1 MPAIFPRFR
10 RHCCALHPW
19 EPSVCRRAGKTPFP
33 RQCWNED
40 LLDEPQGSLLQM
52 SQEELSGSFSQLEV
66 SLSSY
71 YNSRV
76 ISAAERRC
84 YCELRQTHW
93 VLQQHRQ
100 TNGNEFGKDAW
111 GMLSQSL
118 PLPLALHHSLS
129 LALRHEGGVGI
140 EDTCTHRFTFYLCR
154 AAHKGMAMGRCFIL
168 VKNRE
173 YWVDWNWK
181 MGQEASLAFSWIHQR
196 TISIGVWNP
205 QHFAANQPTNE
216 KTHT

>member
-76 ISAAERRC
+76 ISAAERC

-140 EDTCTHRFTFYLCR
+140 EDTCTHMFTFYLCR